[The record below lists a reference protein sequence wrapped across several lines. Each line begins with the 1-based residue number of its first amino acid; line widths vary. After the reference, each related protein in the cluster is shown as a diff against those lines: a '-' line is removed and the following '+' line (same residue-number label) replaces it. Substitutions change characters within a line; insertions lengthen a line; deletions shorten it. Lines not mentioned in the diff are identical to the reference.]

1 MTAMKILVTGGAG
14 YIGSHTAKAL
24 AKAGHE
30 PVVFD
35 NLSTGHR
42 WAVKWGPLIE
52 VDLADIPAIRRALQD
67 HAIDAVIHFAAS
79 AYVGES
85 MQDPGKYFQNN
96 VTNSLNLLQAMNETG
111 VKKIVFSSSCA
122 TYGMPEFLPITEDHP
137 QNPVNPYGESKLM
150 VEKML
155 RWYGEIHDFKWIA
168 LRYFNAAGADP
179 DGEIGE
185 VHDPETHLIPLA
197 IEAAL
202 KPEKKLSV
210 FGTDYP
216 TPDGSAIRDY
226 IHVTDLASAHVLA
239 LESIDRINNQALN
252 LGTGNGVSVLE
263 IVKKVSELSGNAV
276 EPIFDSRR
284 PGDPP
289 ILVADPDKAE
299 AVLGWKPVC
308 SDIDVC
314 LKTALAWEKKT
325 IKNMGFKN

>member
-1 MTAMKILVTGGAG
+1 MKVLVTGGAG

-24 AKAGHE
+24 ARAGHE

-42 WAVKWGPLIE
+42 WALKWGPLIE
-52 VDLADIPAIRRALQD
+52 ADLADKVAIRNALD
-67 HAIDAVIHFAAS
+67 DSGIDAVIHFAAC

-85 MQDPGKYFQNN
+85 MQEPGKYFQNN
-96 VTNSLNLLQAMNETG
+96 VAGTLNLLEAMGEAG

-122 TYGMPEFLPITEDHP
+122 TYGVPESLPINEDHP
-137 QNPVNPYGESKLM
+137 LTPVNPYGESKLM

-155 RWYGEIHDFKWIA
+155 RWYGEIHGVKWIS

-202 KPEKKLSV
+202 DKSKKLSV

-216 TPDGSAIRDY
+216 TPDGSAVRDY
-226 IHVTDLASAHVLA
+226 IHVADLAHAHLLA
-239 LESIDRINNQALN
+239 LDGIDRVSNQVFN
-252 LGTGNGVSVLE
+252 LGTGTGISVLE
-263 IVKKVSELSGNAV
+263 IVNRVSELTGKAV
-276 EPIFDSRR
+276 EPVYEGRR

-289 ILVADPDKAE
+289 VLVADPGKAQR
-299 AVLGWKPVC
+299 VLGWKASC
-308 SDIDVC
+308 SDVDVC
-314 LKTALAWEKKT
+314 LKTALAWMKSR
-325 IKNMGFKN
+325 

>member
-1 MTAMKILVTGGAG
+1 MKVLVTGGAG
-14 YIGSHTAKAL
+14 YIGSHTAKKL
-24 AKAGHE
+24 AAAGHI

-52 VDLADIPAIRRALQD
+52 ADLTDISAIRTALHD
-67 HAIDAVIHFAAS
+67 YAIDAVIHFAAS

-85 MQDPGKYFQNN
+85 MHAPGKYFQNN
-96 VTNSLNLLQAMNETG
+96 VVNSIHLLQAMNDVG

-137 QNPVNPYGESKLM
+137 TRPVNPYGESKLM

-168 LRYFNAAGADP
+168 LRYFNAAGADL

-197 IEAAL
+197 VEAAL
-202 KPEKKLSV
+202 NPEKKMSV

-226 IHVTDLASAHVLA
+226 IHVHDLARAHLLA
-239 LESIDRINNQALN
+239 LESMGRINNQAFN
-252 LGTGNGVSVLE
+252 LGTGSGVSVLE
-263 IVKKVSELSGNAV
+263 IVNQMSELSGNTIKPV
-276 EPIFDSRR
+276 FDDRR

-289 ILVADPDKAE
+289 ELVADPGKAQR
-299 AVLGWKPVC
+299 VLGWDPTC
-308 SDIDVC
+308 SDIKVC
-314 LKTALAWEKKT
+314 LKTALDWMKK
-325 IKNMGFKN
+325 INERC